1 MYRSNK
7 PRHSR
12 SSTVSSTRE
21 QSPSTFHRSATTP
34 IHSLNMDS
42 SNFQHIL
49 DLSSDDESVSE
60 RQRLETQRSDR
71 ELLES
76 QLAEKEA
83 ISSMVNWIESVGKPA
98 LDTQESLYTRLHEK
112 DKDWRRALL
121 ELETLKD
128 ENREL
133 QESLESRPTNE
144 QHENEKGRATRLE
157 VSIQR
162 LEQQLNQKE
171 WALRSVTKQAESIM
185 KNEKQLECNKK
196 HLTTTLDKVT
206 QDFASELQRVNKR
219 NMSLKSTVVEKDK
232 DMVRLLEV
240 VREAEKKR
248 QEGMLKKVVSR
259 MNRSLSAKRS
269 RRFES
274 HDRPR
279 SSGRRSEAHAA
290 AQAVTPRNLKLCSS
304 NSSTIRSAP
313 SRSDS
318 HSSSTTTITRRQY
331 TLSNFLESITSLSR
345 RIEETD
351 LEVGG
356 TDEAERSLG
365 AFQEEIQTCIENW
378 SQGEVPHEE
387 ILGLMERVF
396 EEWAKERA
404 NRMRLEHELVNMRE
418 RQHGFIRQICSNLRD
433 ISSGDRSK
441 PLAILWLPMQI
452 AGWFV

>member
-7 PRHSR
+7 PRLSR

-21 QSPSTFHRSATTP
+21 QSPNTFNRSVTTP
-34 IHSLNMDS
+34 IHGLNMDS

-49 DLSSDDESVSE
+49 DLSSDESVSE

-71 ELLES
+71 QLLES
-76 QLAEKEA
+76 QLAEKDA

-98 LDTQESLYTRLHEK
+98 LETQENLYTRLHEK
-112 DKDWRRALL
+112 DRNWRRALL

-133 QESLESRPTNE
+133 TESLESRPTNQ

-171 WALRSVTKQAESIM
+171 YALRSVTKQAESIM

-196 HLTTTLDKVT
+196 HLTSKLNKVT
-206 QDFASELQRVNKR
+206 QDFASELRRVNKR
-219 NMSLKSTVVEKDK
+219 NMSLESTVVEKDQ

-248 QEGMLKKVVSR
+248 QEGLLRKVVSR
-259 MNRSLSAKRS
+259 MNRSLSAKRT
-269 RRFES
+269 RRFPS

-279 SSGRRSEAHAA
+279 STGRRSEAHAA
-290 AQAVTPRNLKLCSS
+290 AQAVTPRNLRLCSS

-318 HSSSTTTITRRQY
+318 HFSGTKTITRRQY

-365 AFQEEIQTCIENW
+365 AFQEEIQRCIENW

-396 EEWAKERA
+396 EEWAKERSS
-404 NRMRLEHELVNMRE
+404 RMRLEHELVNMRR
-418 RQHGFIRQICSNLRD
+418 RQKGIIRQICSNLRH

-441 PLAILWLPMQI
+441 PLAILWLPMRI
-452 AGWFV
+452 AGWLV